1 MRFGILMPP
10 KIDDYGVVP
19 YAESLG
25 FDSAWLADSQMIWS
39 DCYAVLALAAQQT
52 SRIRLGTGVAIAG
65 TRIAPVTAH
74 SIASI
79 NQLAPGRT
87 FLGIGTGHTAMRV
100 MGMDPMPIKAFR
112 DYLRVVRSLL
122 DGDEVEYTLNGVTKV
137 ISLLHQDMGFFN
149 LADRV
154 PIYIAANG
162 PLALRTAGEFADG
175 LMSIFNEQAPVL
187 AQNQQ
192 LVAEGAAKAG
202 RKLPSDYLMA
212 TVTSAIPLSA
222 GEAVNSARVID
233 EAGPWA
239 ACALHFVYEV
249 YQKTGDEAAVPPAF
263 HGVFEAYCAHVA
275 AMKTPAD
282 KRYLEIHNG
291 HGTFIVPQE
300 RHFMTPEVLHGCCLI
315 GEPDELVEKLRVA
328 ERNGL
333 NEVTIVPPTAGA
345 RKVIADFE
353 REVMRR
359 Y

>member
-1 MRFGILMPP
+1 MHFGILMPP
-10 KIDDYGVVP
+10 KIDDYGVVAH
-19 YAESLG
+19 AESLG
-25 FDSAWLADSQMIWS
+25 YDSAWLADSQMIWS
-39 DCYAVLALAAQQT
+39 DCYAVLALAAKET

-122 DGDEVEYTLNGVTKV
+122 DGDEVEYTLNGVTRT
-137 ISLLHQDMGFFN
+137 ICLLHQDLGFFN
-149 LADRV
+149 LADRI
-154 PIYIAANG
+154 PIYVAANG

-187 AQNQQ
+187 AQNQR
-192 LVAEGAAKAG
+192 LVQEGAAAVG
-202 RKLPSDYLMA
+202 RNLPADYLMA
-212 TVTSAIPLSA
+212 TVTAAIPLAA

-249 YQKTGDEAAVPPAF
+249 YQKSGDEAAVPPAF
-263 HGVFEAYCAHVA
+263 KGVFEAYCAHVA
-275 AMKTPAD
+275 TMKTPEH

-300 RHFMTPEVLHGCCLI
+300 RQFMTPEVLHGCCLI
-315 GEPDELVEKLRVA
+315 GEPDELIEKLRIA
-328 ERNGL
+328 ERGGL
-333 NEVTIVPPTAGA
+333 RKVNIVPPTAGA
-345 RKVIADFE
+345 RKVMDDFA
-353 REVMRR
+353 RDVIKH